1 VIAAALRGPAPLG
14 SRKGLF
20 RSAARCCARIGLRA
34 QKPRRESGQG
44 LVEFAL
50 VMPVFMLLL
59 LIMFEFGFAYNHNMT
74 LELATREG
82 ARTGGALANGGATS
96 CSGGNDPNKIDAQIV
111 AGVQRILKSP
121 GSDVQMSDVQSVR
134 IYKADS
140 SGNQIGSY
148 VDVWSYTGSG
158 SGPDVIPGN
167 GTEHIDFTQQSVGWP
182 VCSRNNGTDPD
193 ALGVEVRYQYHLK
206 TPLASLVGFL
216 NGNQGSTIQMNDRS
230 IFNLDPTTS

>member
-1 VIAAALRGPAPLG
+1 LEPNGDVGTRAVRAQQRKQDAALR
-14 SRKGLF
+14 
-20 RSAARCCARIGLRA
+20 
-34 QKPRRESGQG
+34 RENVRELGQG

-50 VMPVFMLLL
+50 VVPVFMLLL
-59 LIMFEFGFAYNHNMT
+59 LIMFEFGFAFNHNMT

-96 CSGGNDPNKIDAQIV
+96 CSAGNDPNKIDAQIV

-121 GSDVQMSDVQSVR
+121 GSDIQMSDVQSVR
-134 IYKADS
+134 IYKADA

-148 VDVWSYTGSG
+148 VDVWTYTGSG

-167 GTEHIDFTQQSVGWP
+167 GVEHIDFTQQSVGWP
-182 VCSRNNGTDPD
+182 VCSRNNGLNPD

-216 NGNQGSTIQMNDRS
+216 NGNQSTTIQMNDHTV
-230 IFNLDPTTS
+230 FNLDPTPS

>member
-1 VIAAALRGPAPLG
+1 
-14 SRKGLF
+14 
-20 RSAARCCARIGLRA
+20 
-34 QKPRRESGQG
+34 

-50 VMPVFMLLL
+50 VLPVFLLL
-59 LIMFEFGFAYNHNMT
+59 LLVMFEFGFAYNHSLT
-74 LELATREG
+74 VGLATREG
-82 ARTGGALANGGATS
+82 ARTGAALANGGATS

-121 GSDVQMSDVQSVR
+121 GSDVEMSDVQSVR

-148 VDVWSYTGSG
+148 VDVWAYTGSG

-167 GTEHIDFTQQSVGWP
+167 GTERIDFTQSSTGWP
-182 VCSRNNGTDPD
+182 VCSRDNGSNPD
-193 ALGVEVRYQYHLK
+193 ALGVQVRYRYRLK

-216 NGNQGSTIQMNDRS
+216 QGNQTTTIQMNDQTVM
-230 IFNLDPTTS
+230 NLDPTTS